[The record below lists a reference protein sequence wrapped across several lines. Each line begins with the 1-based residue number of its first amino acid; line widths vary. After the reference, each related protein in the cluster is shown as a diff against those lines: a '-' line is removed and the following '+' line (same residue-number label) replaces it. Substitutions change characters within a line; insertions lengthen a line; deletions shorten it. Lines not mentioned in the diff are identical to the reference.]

1 MSKFFSKRSGFT
13 LVEIVVAF
21 AVFSIMAA
29 MLVSLAGLAVR
40 QRQSNNNLSRDLS
53 NQQAYLAEHE
63 RETLYNAADYGG
75 TFEFDF
81 GGGLNAPPL
90 NYSVVRASD
99 DATSEGGIRYFVA
112 DANVNNKPVPGGDD
126 GDGDGGSLVLAE
138 KVDSRL
144 YGSSNFEYIRVQNV
158 NKVTDPS
165 VLSDLGVPSDS
176 SMYTLDVYAV
186 DNDAAIRKE
195 DTRLARNYKMRFESD
210 ILDCGYVGSSILDC
224 GYVGSSSNYISY
236 QNATFGSDGKVS
248 GGGSNQFE
256 ILPCSGDTVRVSIP
270 HGIISKYFESGS
282 INDSDCFSG
291 VESKFYVVLK
301 GDVALT
307 ESSFGSNVT
316 LNEFGQHVYYPV
328 KAKVTTT
335 DKDGND
341 HTEDVNFIN
350 VYGAF
355 AKAGTVILNPEVP

>member
-1 MSKFFSKRSGFT
+1 MSKIISKRSGFT

-21 AVFSIMAA
+21 AVFAIMAA

-40 QRQSNNNLSRDLS
+40 QRQANNNFSRELL
-53 NQQAYLAEHE
+53 NQQKYLAEHE
-63 RETLYNAADYGG
+63 RETAYNAADNGG
-75 TFEFDF
+75 KFEFDF
-81 GGGLNAPPL
+81 GGGLNASL
-90 NYSVVRASD
+90 DYSVVRASD

-112 DANVNNKPVPGGDD
+112 DANVNNKPVPGGDV

-165 VLSDLGVPSDS
+165 VLSALGVPTDS

-210 ILDCGYVGSSILDC
+210 VLDCGYVGN
-224 GYVGSSSNYISY
+224 GSNYISY
-236 QNATFGSDGKVS
+236 QNASFGSDGKVS

-256 ILPCSGDTVRVSIP
+256 ILPCSDDTVRVSIP
-270 HGIISKYFESGS
+270 HGIINKYFESGS
-282 INDSDCFSG
+282 INDSNCFPG

-301 GDVALT
+301 GNVTLT

-316 LNEFGQHVYYPV
+316 LNEYSQHVYYPV
-328 KAKVTTT
+328 TAAVTTT
-335 DKDGND
+335 DKDGKD
-341 HTEDVNFIN
+341 HTENVDFIN

-355 AKAGTVILNPEVP
+355 AKSGTVILDPEVP

>member
-1 MSKFFSKRSGFT
+1 MGKIISKRSGFT

-21 AVFSIMAA
+21 AVFAIMAA
-29 MLVSLAGLAVR
+29 MLVSLTGLAVR
-40 QRQSNNNLSRDLS
+40 QRQANNNLSRELS

-63 RETLYNAADYGG
+63 RETTYNAADNGG
-75 TFEFDF
+75 KFEFDF
-81 GGGLNAPPL
+81 GDGLNASL
-90 NYSVVRASD
+90 DYSVVRASD

-210 ILDCGYVGSSILDC
+210 ILDCGYVGSS
-224 GYVGSSSNYISY
+224 SNYISY

-282 INDSDCFSG
+282 INDSNCFPG

>member
-63 RETLYNAADYGG
+63 RETVYNAADYGG

-210 ILDCGYVGSSILDC
+210 ILDCGYVGSS
-224 GYVGSSSNYISY
+224 SNYISY

-282 INDSDCFSG
+282 INDSNCFPG

>member
-1 MSKFFSKRSGFT
+1 MSKIFSKRSGFT

-63 RETLYNAADYGG
+63 RETAYNSADNGG
-75 TFEFDF
+75 KFEFDF
-81 GGGLNAPPL
+81 GGGLNASL
-90 NYSVVRASD
+90 DYSVVRASD

-112 DANVNNKPVPGGDD
+112 DANANNKPVPGGD
-126 GDGDGGSLVLAE
+126 GGGGDGGSLVLAE

-165 VLSDLGVPSDS
+165 VLSALDVPADS

-186 DNDAAIRKE
+186 DNEAAMRKE

-210 ILDCGYVGSSILDC
+210 VLDCGYVGN
-224 GYVGSSSNYISY
+224 GSNYISY
-236 QNATFGSDGKVS
+236 QNASFGSDGKVS

-256 ILPCSGDTVRVSIP
+256 ILPCSDDTVRVSIP
-270 HGIISKYFESGS
+270 HGIVSKYFESGS
-282 INDSDCFSG
+282 VNPNDCFHD

-301 GDVALT
+301 GNVTLT

-316 LNEFGQHVYYPV
+316 LNEYSQHVYYPV
-328 KAKVTTT
+328 TAAVTTT
-335 DKDGND
+335 DKDGNN

>member
-1 MSKFFSKRSGFT
+1 MGKIISKRSGFT

-21 AVFSIMAA
+21 AVFAIMAA
-29 MLVSLAGLAVR
+29 MLVSLTGLAVR
-40 QRQSNNNLSRDLS
+40 QRQANNNLSRELS

-63 RETLYNAADYGG
+63 RETTYNAADNGG
-75 TFEFDF
+75 KFEFDF
-81 GGGLNAPPL
+81 GGGLNASL
-90 NYSVVRASD
+90 DYSVVHASD
-99 DATSEGGIRYFVA
+99 DETSEGGIRYFVA
-112 DANVNNKPVPGGDD
+112 NADHDSKPVGGGD
-126 GDGDGGSLVLAE
+126 GDGEGGGSLVLAE
-138 KVDSRL
+138 KVDSRI

-165 VLSDLGVPSDS
+165 VLSALGVPADS

-186 DNDAAIRKE
+186 DNDAAVRKE

-210 ILDCGYVGSSILDC
+210 VLDCGYVGNST
-224 GYVGSSSNYISY
+224 NYISY
-236 QNATFGSDGKVS
+236 QNASFGSDGKVS

-282 INDSDCFSG
+282 INDSNCFPG

-301 GDVALT
+301 GNVALT

-355 AKAGTVILNPEVP
+355 AKAGTVILDPEVP

>member
-1 MSKFFSKRSGFT
+1 
-13 LVEIVVAF
+13 
-21 AVFSIMAA
+21 MAA
-29 MLVSLAGLAVR
+29 TERFGR
-40 QRQSNNNLSRDLS
+40 WKQS
-53 NQQAYLAEHE
+53 
-63 RETLYNAADYGG
+63 
-75 TFEFDF
+75 
-81 GGGLNAPPL
+81 
-90 NYSVVRASD
+90 V
-99 DATSEGGIRYFVA
+99 
-112 DANVNNKPVPGGDD
+112 
-126 GDGDGGSLVLAE
+126 
-138 KVDSRL
+138 
-144 YGSSNFEYIRVQNV
+144 
-158 NKVTDPS
+158 
-165 VLSDLGVPSDS
+165 
-176 SMYTLDVYAV
+176 
-186 DNDAAIRKE
+186 
-195 DTRLARNYKMRFESD
+195 
-210 ILDCGYVGSSILDC
+210 
-224 GYVGSSSNYISY
+224 
-236 QNATFGSDGKVS
+236 
-248 GGGSNQFE
+248 E

-282 INDSDCFSG
+282 INDSNCFPG